1 MRSTRVLVAL
11 FVVSAV
17 ALAFVA
23 PREARAHALVFESD
37 LSADERLVWCNPDG
51 IQAERVR
58 RAVGAWNARMDR
70 WGDGPLFVEEGT
82 GTPLICE
89 VLVSRTTRDGVLGQ
103 VVFATDPDEIQINAQ
118 IFRRLDTKKQK
129 QRVISHEF
137 GHTLGLAHARAR
149 LCPRSVMP
157 TTRSCLR
164 SGEPYRPYPGPH
176 DRADLFDYWVDTPLY
191 PIPNKCP
198 TDVCPAS
205 SGRAEAPGTVIEYAK
220 DW

>member
-1 MRSTRVLVAL
+1 MRSTHVLVAL
-11 FVVSAV
+11 FVVF

-37 LSADERLVWCNPDG
+37 LSEDERLVWCNPDG

-58 RAVGAWNARMDR
+58 RAVGAWNARMGQWDN
-70 WGDGPLFVEEGT
+70 GPLFVEGT

-89 VLVSRTTRDGVLGQ
+89 VLVSRTTHDGVLAQ
-103 VVFATDPDEIQINAQ
+103 VVFATDPDEAQINAQ
-118 IFRRLDTKKQK
+118 TFRRLDTKKQK

-149 LCPRSVMP
+149 LCRISVMP

-164 SGEPYRPYPGPH
+164 SGRPYRPYPGSH

-205 SGRAEAPGTVIEYAK
+205 SRRAEAPGTVIEYAK